1 MRRAAPSRSIT
12 NSRKGDAVTRKR
24 SERVAYVA
32 YAQSGKEERTCNR
45 DYTTYTVVDYI
56 VFHI

>member
-1 MRRAAPSRSIT
+1 MRRAALSRSII
-12 NSRKGDAVTRKR
+12 NSRKGDAVKRKR
-24 SERVAYVA
+24 SERVAYLA
-32 YAQSGKEERTCNR
+32 YAWSGTEKSTCNR